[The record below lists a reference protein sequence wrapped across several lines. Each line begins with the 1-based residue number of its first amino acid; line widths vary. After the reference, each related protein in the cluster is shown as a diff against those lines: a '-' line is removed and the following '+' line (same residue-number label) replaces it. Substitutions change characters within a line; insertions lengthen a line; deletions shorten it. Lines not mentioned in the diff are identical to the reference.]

1 MAVKPL
7 RIGDVLEMGE
17 GRRAVII
24 GRAARPSERER
35 ERARL
40 AAGGR
45 PDFLPFRDPG
55 PAGERW
61 ARTAYGWHIQWLDT
75 GELGTLGEDRPN
87 RLGERP
93 HPVVGGYADTYAADM
108 LL

>member
-1 MAVKPL
+1 MAVTPL
-7 RIGDVLEMGE
+7 RVGDVLDMGDA
-17 GRRAVII
+17 GRAVII

-35 ERARL
+35 ERERL

-45 PDFLPFRDPG
+45 PNFPPFRDPG
-55 PAGERW
+55 HAGERW
-61 ARTAYGWHIQWLDT
+61 ARPAYGWHVQYLDT
-75 GELGTLGEDRPN
+75 GELGTLGEMPTN

-93 HPVVGGYADTYAADM
+93 YPVVGGYADTCAADM